1 MEILGNIAFW
11 SGAILCLPCG
21 FLLLEVVMGLFPG
34 RRSPVSALAKAPR
47 SVLLIP
53 AHDEQ
58 GGLGTILERLGQTD
72 LEGVQP
78 IVLADNCSDQ
88 TAQIARDAGV
98 DVWERENASER
109 GKPFALAWALDR
121 MTEDPPEV
129 VLFLDADTWFH
140 RGGPATLA
148 RCAAQRGM
156 PVQAINRI
164 YGGGLR
170 GFAFRFRN
178 EARLRGLK
186 NLGAPTQLS
195 GTGFAL
201 PWKLLADFPLP
212 VGELAE
218 DASWGWNFARAGI
231 GPYLTT
237 EVEVLSNPPGS
248 KQGEAT
254 QVRRWEHGI
263 LAATLRFLPGLLRSA
278 LLPPSLKRMF
288 HLADVLVPP
297 LALLVLICLSVLGLG
312 AVTAELTVIAPTL
325 CALSL
330 LGIAVLLGWWKYGR
344 ADLPLRQLLTAP
356 LYAVGKIGVYGSFLF
371 RRQKGWQRTE
381 RDDD

>member
-1 MEILGNIAFW
+1 
-11 SGAILCLPCG
+11 
-21 FLLLEVVMGLFPG
+21 MGLFPG
-34 RRSPVSALAKAPR
+34 RRHPKASTTPAP
-47 SVLLIP
+47 SGVLLIP
-53 AHDEQ
+53 AHNEQ
-58 GGLGTILERLGQTD
+58 AGLALILERLLQTD
-72 LEGVQP
+72 LGGVRP
-78 IVLADNCSDQ
+78 VVLADNCTDQ

-98 DVWERENASER
+98 EVWERENDAER
-109 GKPFALAWALDR
+109 GKPYALAWALQR
-121 MTEDPPEV
+121 LAEDPPEV

-140 RGGPATLA
+140 RGGPAILA
-148 RCAAQRGM
+148 RCAADRGV
-156 PVQAINRI
+156 PTQAINRI

-218 DASWGWNFARAGI
+218 DASWGWNFARAGL
-231 GPYLTT
+231 GPFLTT
-237 EVEVLSNPPGS
+237 DVEVLSNPPGS

-278 LLPPSLKRMF
+278 WLPPSLKRIF

-312 AVTAELTVIAPTL
+312 AVTMELSVMAPTL
-325 CALSL
+325 SALSI
-330 LGIAVLLGWWKYGR
+330 LGSAVFLGWWKYGR
-344 ADLPLRQLLTAP
+344 ADLPLRKLLMAP
-356 LYAVGKIGVYGSFLF
+356 LYAFGKIGVYFSFLF
-371 RRQKGWQRTE
+371 KRQKGWQRTE